1 MAAETKK
8 ATADLS
14 AKMRTQKLRTA
25 IAAAV
30 FAVMAAGL
38 ILGVSTGTMSG
49 FGWES
54 ISALCPLGV
63 VPQHAD
69 HPSAGVPAHPSE
81 APQAGR

>member
-14 AKMRTQKLRTA
+14 AKLRTQKLRTA
-25 IAAAV
+25 VAAAV
-30 FAVMAAGL
+30 FAVMAAGH

-54 ISALCPLGV
+54 IPPCARWGRWPPCWPPKPWCPAPSSAWW
-63 VPQHAD
+63 
-69 HPSAGVPAHPSE
+69 
-81 APQAGR
+81 